1 MLRYILIILAFSPL
15 IVSSV
20 WLLWAVAFI
29 GVEKWWKHD
38 G

>member
-15 IVSSV
+15 ILSSA
-20 WLLWAVAFI
+20 WLLWAVAFMRF
-29 GVEKWWKHD
+29 EKWRKHD